1 MTVLAFGLDDKFG
14 GEGLAALGIGAGDR
28 LPNARGRSLDDAL
41 AGCDPPVLL
50 LFHGQR
56 KMADDLLERHA
67 ALHVLHVKTTRHR
80 YGDLRDREREFE
92 FAVPSFSGEG
102 RWERQTDEVRRRLRG
117 FVESFRRG
125 RPDWALIEAPA
136 IPEHVIACC
145 LTALAGREAP
155 DGWRRGFE
163 SEVEATASGGL
174 SWEERGDAGRLREFL
189 RQAYT

>member
-14 GEGLAALGIGAGDR
+14 GEGLAALGVGAGDR

-56 KMADDLLERHA
+56 KMADELLERYA
-67 ALHVLHVKTTRHR
+67 TLHVLHVKTTRHR

-92 FAVPSFSGEG
+92 FAVPSLRGAG
-102 RWERQTDEVRRRLRG
+102 RWRRQADEVRDRLRR

-125 RPDWALIEAPA
+125 RPDWTLIEAPA
-136 IPEHVIACC
+136 APEHLVACY

-155 DGWRRGFE
+155 SGWRRDFE
-163 SEVEATASGGL
+163 REAAAMASGGL
-174 SWEERGDAGRLREFL
+174 SWEQRGDAGRMREFL
-189 RQAYT
+189 RPAFT